1 MWHHCRMGRLLLLFV
16 LLPAVE
22 LALLI
27 ELGSR
32 FGTLHTLGLIVIT
45 GVVGAALARGQ
56 GLHVVRQIQA
66 EVAQGRLPAGALV
79 DGVMILIAGALLVTP
94 GILTD
99 SFGFL
104 CLIPAFR
111 SAAKKRVLQRLE
123 KAVAENRV
131 HVSVNFADGS
141 GRPESGGPGA
151 GPSTGHTGLRG
162 PGPSIP
168 PDAIDAEWRRP
179 KS

>member
-1 MWHHCRMGRLLLLFV
+1 MGRLLLLFV
-16 LLPAVE
+16 ALPAIE

-27 ELGSR
+27 ELGNR

-45 GVVGAALARGQ
+45 GVVGASLARGQ
-56 GLHVVRQIQA
+56 GLSLVREIQS
-66 EVAQGRLPAGALV
+66 EVAQGRLPAGSLV

-104 CLIPAFR
+104 CLVPAFR
-111 SAAKKRVLQRLE
+111 SAAKGVLLRRLE
-123 KAVAENRV
+123 KAVEENRI
-131 HVSVNFADGS
+131 HVTMDFPDGS
-141 GRPESGGPGA
+141 A
-151 GPSTGHTGLRG
+151 A
-162 PGPSIP
+162 P
-168 PDAIDAEWRRP
+168 PDADPSPPGASPDVIDAEWRRS